1 MYSNPLHS
9 PPNMD
14 MSTIFSSHTGRVT
27 YWSCVAGYGF
37 VRSSQ
42 VAGRMTIYRDSFM
55 GGRVEKV
62 SLGWMR
68 VRFKMEDTTADVSW
82 SQ

>member
-9 PPNMD
+9 PPKMD
-14 MSTIFSSHTGRVT
+14 MSTISSSHTGRVT

-42 VAGRMTIYRDSFM
+42 VAGRMTIYRDSLIGVM
-55 GGRVEKV
+55 VEEV
-62 SLGWMR
+62 SLARRM
-68 VRFKMEDTTADVSW
+68 VRFRLKIPQQM
-82 SQ
+82 

>member
-1 MYSNPLHS
+1 MCSNPLHS

-14 MSTIFSSHTGRVT
+14 MSTISSSHTGIVT

-42 VAGRMTIYRDSFM
+42 VAGRMTIYRDSLM
-55 GGRVEKV
+55 GVMVEEV
-62 SLGWMR
+62 SLARRM
-68 VRFKMEDTTADVSW
+68 VRFRLKIPQQM
-82 SQ
+82 